1 MMLDVL
7 RELQRIAL
15 GEDPGVAQAAVKQVA
30 AMLQQRIEQQ
40 RQLFG
45 TLGS

>member
-1 MMLDVL
+1 MTKTMVQ
-7 RELQRIAL
+7 EQQHAMGKIQESQR
-15 GEDPGVAQAAVKQVA
+15 AAVKQVA

>member
-1 MMLDVL
+1 MAKIQ
-7 RELQRIAL
+7 ESQ
-15 GEDPGVAQAAVKQVA
+15 QAAVKQVA
-30 AMLQQRIEQQ
+30 ATLQQRIEQQ

>member
-1 MMLDVL
+1 MAKIQ
-7 RELQRIAL
+7 ESQ
-15 GEDPGVAQAAVKQVA
+15 QAAVKQVA